1 MGVPEQPGGTP
12 HPWLTLS
19 GDSEVPGDRAWR
31 GLEGSPL
38 PLCTGCLPPANS
50 AGLSPRGAPRSPP
63 PFSKPL
69 AGVAPVTLGGPAE
82 SQRGEPPLMLRGSSD
97 ISCKCF
103 CGQSSRL
110 GVCGLQ
116 IRAQVTQRADAEED
130 QCKRILSTQSLPAAH
145 LPHPPPSPLEA
156 PIKGMKLSPPRQA
169 LIWPEC
175 CVTAGKPL
183 TSL

>member
-1 MGVPEQPGGTP
+1 
-12 HPWLTLS
+12 
-19 GDSEVPGDRAWR
+19 
-31 GLEGSPL
+31 
-38 PLCTGCLPPANS
+38 
-50 AGLSPRGAPRSPP
+50 
-63 PFSKPL
+63 
-69 AGVAPVTLGGPAE
+69 
-82 SQRGEPPLMLRGSSD
+82 MLRGSSD

-116 IRAQVTQRADAEED
+116 IRAQVTQRAGTEED
-130 QCKRILSTQSLPAAH
+130 QCKRILSTQSLPPAH

-156 PIKGMKLSPPRQA
+156 PIKGMELSPPRRA